1 MLDRKICGVPDTP
14 VKPVDMILDTDT
26 YNEIDDQFAIAYMLH
41 SPEMLNVKAITAA
54 PFFNGKSTSPAD
66 GMEKSYQEI
75 LKLLKLDGREDLNSI
90 VYRGA
95 AEYLPD
101 ENTPVVTDAAK
112 VMVEISKNYTK
123 EDPLYIAAIGA
134 ITNVASALLMDPTMA
149 ERVVVIFLGGNAL
162 TEPDTHEFNMMQDI
176 AAARVVFG
184 CEVPLVQLPCAG
196 VVDHLLTTEFELRH
210 WLEGKT
216 PLADYLAKN
225 TIEEAESYAKGRPW
239 SRVIWDIST
248 IAWLL
253 NQSGKLMQ
261 GRAEVSP
268 IPEYDHHYGFD
279 PRRKMI
285 HYVYKINRDEILEDL
300 FTRILK

>member
-1 MLDRKICGVPDTP
+1 MLDRMIPGVPDTP

-54 PFFNGKSTSPAD
+54 PFFNDKSSGPAD

-75 LKLLKLDGREDLNSI
+75 LKLLKLDGREELNDI

-95 AEYLPD
+95 TEYLPD
-101 ENTPVVTDAAK
+101 ENTPVVSDAAK
-112 VMVEISKNYTK
+112 IMVELSKNYTK
-123 EDPLYIAAIGA
+123 EEPLYIAAIGA

-149 ERVVVIFLGGNAL
+149 ERVVVIFLGGHAL
-162 TEPDTHEFNMMQDI
+162 TEPDTHEFNMMQDV

-184 CEVPLVQLPCAG
+184 CEVPLVQLPANG
-196 VVDHLLTTEFELRH
+196 VVEQLRTTEFELRH
-210 WLEGKT
+210 WLEGKS

-225 TIEEAESYAKGRPW
+225 TIEEADSYAKGRPW
-239 SRVIWDIST
+239 SRVIWDISS

-268 IPEYDHHYGFD
+268 IPEYDHHYGYD
-279 PRRKMI
+279 SRRKMI
-285 HYVYKINRDEILEDL
+285 HYVYKVDRDAILEDL

>member
-1 MLDRKICGVPDTP
+1 MLDRMIPGVPDTP

-41 SPEMLNVKAITAA
+41 SPEMLTVKAITAA
-54 PFFNGKSTSPAD
+54 PFFNEKSSGPAD

-75 LKLLKLDGREDLNSI
+75 LKLLKLDGREELNDI

-95 AEYLPD
+95 TEYLPD
-101 ENTPVVTDAAK
+101 ENTPVVSDAAK
-112 VMVEISKNYTK
+112 IMVELSKNYTK
-123 EDPLYIAAIGA
+123 EEPLYIAAIGA

-149 ERVVVIFLGGNAL
+149 ERVVVIFLGGHAL
-162 TEPDTHEFNMMQDI
+162 TEPDTHEFNMMQDV

-184 CEVPLVQLPCAG
+184 CEVPLVHLPANG
-196 VVDHLLTTEFELRH
+196 VVEQLRTTEFELRH
-210 WLEGKT
+210 WLEGKS

-225 TIEEAESYAKGRPW
+225 TIEEADSYAKGRPW
-239 SRVIWDIST
+239 SRVIWDISS

-268 IPEYDHHYGFD
+268 IPEYDHHYGYD
-279 PRRKMI
+279 SRRKMI
-285 HYVYKINRDEILEDL
+285 HYVYKVNRDAILEDL